1 MKETFLDKA
10 IGWYDPERGLKR
22 TAARAGLANMRSLYD
37 GATVGRRTGNW
48 RTSNASANVA
58 MRGALHLL
66 RARSRDF
73 MRNTWWGGR
82 VVNITTAHAVGTGI
96 MPVCKEAPAAAT
108 LWKEWGKTCDFE
120 GQLNIDGLTALACKT
135 VVGLGETLAR
145 FVPISTRSG
154 RKVPLE
160 IQLLEPDHLDPSRD
174 RITFNMRGGA
184 NSAIVDQGIE
194 YTPEGKRAA
203 YWLFPE
209 HPGARG
215 LVATLTSLRIPAS
228 DVLHVYKKDMIGQGR
243 GIPWLTPVI
252 LKGRDLADLEE
263 SILLKAKVEAC
274 FAAYRKVND
283 PATNLA
289 QAKRQETNAD
299 GTRRTVESISP
310 GTITTLLHGEEIGSI
325 QPTGGMAFDSIMVN
339 TWMALAAGAGLT
351 YDQLTGDL
359 RQANYSSLRA
369 GKIEF
374 RRLLEQFQWLTLAP
388 MFLDQIWTKFI
399 QVAVDAG
406 ALPYRNHGYPVEW
419 IMPANEPID
428 PLKDLQ
434 ADILAVRSGR
444 MTWDNFVASW
454 GFEPEAQL
462 DQIAAWQEKLDKR
475 NIVLDSDPRRTVNNI
490 RGAQQNDT
498 SGAFVENTPNDP
510 NKGAKNDET
519 DS

>member
-1 MKETFLDKA
+1 MNILDKA
-10 IGWYDPERGLKR
+10 IGIFSPQRGLDR
-22 TAARAGLANMRSLYD
+22 AVARMALGQVRSLYE
-37 GATVGRRTGNW
+37 GASTGRRTGNW
-48 RTSNASANVA
+48 RTNNASANLA
-58 MRGALHLL
+58 TRGALHLL
-66 RARSRDF
+66 RSRSRDI

-82 VVNITTAHAVGTGI
+82 IVSITAAHAVGTGI
-96 MPVCKEAPAAAT
+96 VPVCKEAPNAVD

-120 GQLNIDGLTALACKT
+120 GQLNIDGLTALSCRT

-145 FVPISTRSG
+145 FIPLSSRAG

-160 IQLLEPDHLDPSRD
+160 IQLLEPDHLDGSRD
-174 RITFNMRGGA
+174 RVMYNLRGGA
-184 NSAIVDQGIE
+184 NATIVDQGIE
-194 YTPEGKRAA
+194 YTPDGKRAA

-215 LVATLTSLRIPAS
+215 LVATLTSMRVPAA

-274 FAAYRKVND
+274 FAAYRKLNSPV
-283 PATNLA
+283 ANLA
-289 QAKRQETNAD
+289 QAKRVETQSD
-299 GTRRTVESISP
+299 GTRRQIESISP
-310 GTITTLLHGEEIGSI
+310 GTITDLYPGEEIGAI
-325 QPTGGMAFDSIMVN
+325 QPTGGMAFDSIMIN

-351 YDQLTGDL
+351 YDQMTGDL

-374 RRLLEQFQWLTLAP
+374 RRLLEQFQWLTIAP
-388 MFLDQIWTKFI
+388 MFLDAVWTRFI
-399 QVAVDAG
+399 QTAVDAG
-406 ALPYRNHGYPVEW
+406 ALPYRVHGYPVDW

-444 MTWDNFVASW
+444 MTWATFVASW
-454 GFEPEAQL
+454 GYEPGAQL
-462 DQIAAWQEKLDKR
+462 DEIAKWQSDLDAR
-475 NIVLDSDPRRTVNNI
+475 NIVLDSDPRRTIHNI

-498 SGAFVENTPNDP
+498 SGGLVDDTPND
-510 NKGAKNDET
+510 GASNDKT